1 MKRILFVS
9 AAMLWSGPALAQTER
24 FALQTNLDHVW
35 TMLAAGLVFM
45 MQGGFLLLEAGS
57 VRAKNSIN
65 VAQKNLLDFL
75 LSTAVFGLVGFS
87 FLFGDSIGG
96 FIGWSGDLAL
106 FNTEGDWNLTFFV
119 FQLTFCGTAATIV
132 SGAIAERMSIG
143 GYVMVTILIGAVIY
157 PIAGHWSWGGL
168 LSGSQEPFLARL
180 GFIDFAGSTVVHS
193 VGAWVAL
200 AAVIVLG
207 PRHGKF
213 DEHGKPVELH
223 GHSPILST
231 FGALMIW
238 AGWIGFNGGSTTAG
252 TPEFAEIIANTMI
265 AGGFGGLTAFFVG
278 RWIKGYNRP
287 EFIVNGT
294 LGGLVAITAGC
305 DAVGLQSAILIGAI
319 GSTTAFFLREWLE
332 HLGLDDPLGA
342 IAVHGGAGA
351 MGTILAGVFARPEAL
366 LATGR
371 MEQIGVQAFAVCL
384 YFAFAFGI
392 TFTVLKLAAFITT
405 RPDGS
410 SGLRVPVEDEIEG
423 LNISE
428 HRAPLGMTSV
438 VRAMQTI
445 VENPQA
451 EVSDITLDR
460 GEETFEVAVLFNQIM
475 ADMRSRRDAENAQ
488 NMSIQHVNDFMNQ
501 LAAVMKRYARGDF
514 SARLQTDEV
523 PAEFTELSE
532 GANAM
537 AQSLQT
543 IMDELDETVSAMA
556 HGDLSRRIEGPQT
569 GVFLTLQRQL
579 NASFSGISEVLGE
592 VERAVAAAGKGDLTH
607 EIKTLGRQGFLLALC
622 EGVNSINRST
632 QTSLDDIKRVVSSVA
647 DGDLTQR
654 MSADYEGVYADISSD
669 INRMTDALVDL
680 IGDVEASTN
689 SVQSRA
695 TQIMQ
700 NSDLI
705 TAEARKNQE
714 LVGTLVGRLREIENK
729 TSGNEA
735 RVLEALSVAQKAQD
749 AAAHTQ
755 DVSRLTIERM
765 SDADSAVT
773 KIISALDVIEDISV
787 QTHLLSL
794 NASVEA
800 ARAQEAGLGFNVV
813 ASEVR
818 KLAANSNETAEGIK
832 RHVDDVKNKVAA
844 TAEGISLTND
854 ALTQITEGARRTTDL
869 VHEISEVGSA
879 VITNIEQATKDL
891 SIVDKRSAKSLHA
904 LTSAETAAQ
913 QLATDALE
921 VMTKLVRFKRPAMP
935 DKTAA

>member
-1 MKRILFVS
+1 
-9 AAMLWSGPALAQTER
+9 
-24 FALQTNLDHVW
+24 
-35 TMLAAGLVFM
+35 
-45 MQGGFLLLEAGS
+45 
-57 VRAKNSIN
+57 
-65 VAQKNLLDFL
+65 
-75 LSTAVFGLVGFS
+75 
-87 FLFGDSIGG
+87 
-96 FIGWSGDLAL
+96 
-106 FNTEGDWNLTFFV
+106 
-119 FQLTFCGTAATIV
+119 
-132 SGAIAERMSIG
+132 
-143 GYVMVTILIGAVIY
+143 
-157 PIAGHWSWGGL
+157 
-168 LSGSQEPFLARL
+168 
-180 GFIDFAGSTVVHS
+180 
-193 VGAWVAL
+193 
-200 AAVIVLG
+200 
-207 PRHGKF
+207 
-213 DEHGKPVELH
+213 
-223 GHSPILST
+223 
-231 FGALMIW
+231 
-238 AGWIGFNGGSTTAG
+238 
-252 TPEFAEIIANTMI
+252 
-265 AGGFGGLTAFFVG
+265 
-278 RWIKGYNRP
+278 
-287 EFIVNGT
+287 
-294 LGGLVAITAGC
+294 
-305 DAVGLQSAILIGAI
+305 
-319 GSTTAFFLREWLE
+319 
-332 HLGLDDPLGA
+332 
-342 IAVHGGAGA
+342 
-351 MGTILAGVFARPEAL
+351 
-366 LATGR
+366 
-371 MEQIGVQAFAVCL
+371 
-384 YFAFAFGI
+384 
-392 TFTVLKLAAFITT
+392 
-405 RPDGS
+405 
-410 SGLRVPVEDEIEG
+410 
-423 LNISE
+423 
-428 HRAPLGMTSV
+428 
-438 VRAMQTI
+438 MQTI

-488 NMSIQHVNDFMNQ
+488 NMSIQHVNNFMNQ
-501 LAAVMKRYARGDF
+501 LDAVMKRYAKGDF

-523 PAEFTELSE
+523 PVEFTELSE

-569 GVFLTLQRQL
+569 GVFLALQRQL

-654 MSADYEGVYADISSD
+654 MSADYQGVYADISSD

-749 AAAHTQ
+749 AATHTQ